1 MAPKVH
7 PKIVEYLEWRS
18 QFHWAE
24 YLPID
29 MEKAAK
35 MPPSVMY
42 FTDAMESILRRKVD
56 PTQGYWMMDTWLS
69 SPYVEPSKFVPFL
82 LWWKKGG
89 RRVLLICS
97 SGAS

>member
-1 MAPKVH
+1 MAPTVH

-42 FTDAMESILRRKVD
+42 YTDAMESILRRKVD
-56 PTQGYWMMDTWLS
+56 PTRGYWIMDTWLS
-69 SPYVEPSKFVPFL
+69 LPYVEPSKFVPFL
-82 LWWKKGG
+82 L
-89 RRVLLICS
+89 
-97 SGAS
+97 